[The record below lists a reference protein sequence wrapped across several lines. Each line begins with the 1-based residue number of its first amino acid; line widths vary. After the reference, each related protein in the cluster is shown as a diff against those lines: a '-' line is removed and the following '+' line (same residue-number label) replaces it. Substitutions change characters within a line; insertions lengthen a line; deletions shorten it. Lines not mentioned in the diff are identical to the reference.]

1 MKFTDFILNELR
13 VIYMKLSEIESKDHK
28 GEQPTELDG
37 EITHDLIEILADD
50 GITADMLL
58 KTAMELYFPHPGI
71 ETQEL
76 AEERFKKELK
86 IALSDPNLC
95 ILIYSGILLE
105 REGVAGRLPNISVS
119 SYEKDLTF
127 IIADEVIGMSIAKY
141 ISGDKG
147 MFEYV
152 RFDKEKP
159 GILSKMGPFMDDVI
173 AGLIGGVSANM
184 YTRGMAEAD
193 IDDSESENKPDKKRK
208 HNRNIGSGASVGGVI
223 AG

>member
-1 MKFTDFILNELR
+1 
-13 VIYMKLSEIESKDHK
+13 MKLSDIESKDHK
-28 GEQPTELDG
+28 GDQPQELDG
-37 EITHDLIEILADD
+37 EITHDILDILEDD

-58 KTAMELYFPHPGI
+58 DTAMELYFPHPGI
-71 ETQEL
+71 ETREL
-76 AEERFKKELK
+76 AEKRFKKELK

-95 ILIYSGILLE
+95 ILIYSGVLLE
-105 REGVAGRLPNISVS
+105 REGVAGKLPNISVS

-184 YTRGMAEAD
+184 YTRGLAEAD
-193 IDDSESENKPDKKRK
+193 MGDDETKDKPEKKK
-208 HNRNIGSGASVGGVI
+208 KYSTNAGVM